1 MNKGNWKG
9 KKPLLF
15 LLVPIGIALMVW
27 VVMYL
32 WNAILPEVVGVT
44 PITYWQAFGIL
55 ILSKILFGG
64 FGRGHSK
71 HKSNRANFKE
81 KIRPLTDEQKESFKE
96 EWKARCKS

>member
-64 FGRGHSK
+64 FGSW
-71 HKSNRANFKE
+71 
-81 KIRPLTDEQKESFKE
+81 SFKAQKQQSE
-96 EWKARCKS
+96 F